1 METLKLALSL
11 QSAYALNSLI
21 YRLRR
26 FPVIKRF
33 FKKNTSYAATEL
45 KKIWIVVGNTYRVF
59 RAMLFAFLYY
69 AGIFV
74 AGLFRSSESDGFFE
88 VMKASGPVFVFLLLI
103 LSLMGA
109 LYRNDL
115 VDADYE
121 CYYAIRLLRTDA
133 KKYILIN
140 YGLMLLKKVLT
151 GFPFIL
157 LVCLLT
163 KLPLYYILLLP
174 LFIPAV
180 KIVFAFFRIHR
191 FVRVKKAEGSPLSTF
206 LTLVLTAII
215 GAAGVLGYFAAER
228 FSEILW
234 TFAVFALAVIAL
246 SVPCALYLLR
256 YDNYLVYYKRYLA
269 LSNENTN
276 QIAKKT
282 IVSQQKQID
291 DKTVMKTSKRSGF
304 AYFAD
309 LFDIRHRKILGN
321 ATFIITLIMA
331 IVFVA
336 MYAGL
341 FIIADTAMFERFGRI
356 LSRALPVMPFA
367 FYIINRGQ
375 QYSQALF
382 ANCDRAMLH
391 YAFYRKRSNVL
402 RLFALRLAGIAKQ
415 NLPPALT
422 AGFGFVML
430 RVLLNVRVYGLSGL
444 EKIDIL
450 ELFLFLV
457 APIALSIFFSI
468 HYLMLYYLLQPFDI
482 ESKSRNFGYNF
493 AMGATY
499 MACYLSYSVLST
511 MDSLNPLVYGGILI
525 AFCLVYSG
533 IASLLVFLLAPKTFK
548 NRV

>member
-11 QSAYALNSLI
+11 QSAYALNSLV

-26 FPVIKRF
+26 FPVIKRL
-33 FKKNTSYAATEL
+33 FKNNTSYAASEL
-45 KKIWIVVGNTYRVF
+45 KTIWMVVGTTYRVF
-59 RAMLFAFLYY
+59 KALLFAMLYY
-69 AGIFV
+69 GVIFV
-74 AGLFRSSESDGFFE
+74 AGLFRSSEAGDFFE
-88 VMKASGPVFVFLLLI
+88 VMKSAGPVFAFLLI
-103 LSLMGA
+103 MMSLMGA
-109 LYRNDL
+109 LYNNDL
-115 VDADYE
+115 VDSDYE
-121 CYYAIRLLRTDA
+121 CYYAIRLLKADA
-133 KKYILIN
+133 KSYILIN

-151 GFPFIL
+151 GFPFIFL
-157 LVCLLT
+157 ICLLAR
-163 KLPLYYILLLP
+163 LPWYFIFLLP

-180 KIVFAFFRIHR
+180 KILFSFFRIHR
-191 FVRVKKAEGSPLSTF
+191 FVRAKKADATPVHTF
-206 LTLVLTAII
+206 LTLVLTVIF
-215 GAAGVLGYFAAER
+215 GAVGVLGFFAGER
-228 FSEILW
+228 FPEILW
-234 TFAVFALAVIAL
+234 TFALFALAVIVL

-269 LSNENTN
+269 LSNENAN

-291 DKTVMKTSKRSGF
+291 DKTVLKTSKRSGF
-304 AYFAD
+304 AYFAE
-309 LFDIRHRKILGN
+309 LFEIRHRKILGN
-321 ATFIITLIMA
+321 ATFIITLIIA
-331 IVFVA
+331 VVFAA

-341 FIIADTAMFERFGRI
+341 FFVADTAMLERFGKV

-402 RLFALRLAGIAKQ
+402 KLFGLRLTGIAKQ
-415 NLPPALT
+415 NLPPALA
-422 AGFGFVML
+422 AGIGFVLL
-430 RVLLNVRVYGLSGL
+430 RILLNIRVYGIEGL
-444 EKIDIL
+444 NKVDIL
-450 ELFLFLV
+450 ELVLFFV

-482 ESKSRNFGYNF
+482 ESKSKNFGYNF

-499 MACYLSYSVLST
+499 MVCYLSYSVLST
-511 MDSLNPLVYGGILI
+511 MESLNPLVYGGILI
-525 AFCLVYSG
+525 AFCVVYSG